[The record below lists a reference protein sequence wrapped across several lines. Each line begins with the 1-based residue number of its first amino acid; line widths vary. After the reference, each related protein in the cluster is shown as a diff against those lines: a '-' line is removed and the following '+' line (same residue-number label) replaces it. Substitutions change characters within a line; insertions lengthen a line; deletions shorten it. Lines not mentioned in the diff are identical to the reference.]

1 MSGQRRIGHA
11 GTLDPLATGV
21 LVVCAGWAT
30 RLTEYLMNGTKRYR
44 ATVRLGVS
52 TDTYD
57 AEGQV
62 LSVRDTSVVSADS
75 LATAFEGFT
84 GDIEQVPP
92 MHSAIKHEGRP
103 LYKLARR
110 GETIA
115 RPPRAVHIHE
125 LIVVN
130 WNPPDIVLDIV
141 CSKGTYIRSLAHDLG
156 ETLGCGAHLAAL
168 SRTMSGRFRLED
180 ANSLEAMA
188 SAFEHGDAAGL
199 AYPVERALEGF
210 TMLQVDDAQAREI
223 RYGRAIAD
231 EAPEQRHD
239 LAIAMLQTGEP
250 LAVLTYCRDTKQ
262 WQPDKVL
269 Q

>member
-1 MSGQRRIGHA
+1 M
-11 GTLDPLATGV
+11 T
-21 LVVCAGWAT
+21 
-30 RLTEYLMNGTKRYR
+30 
-44 ATVRLGVS
+44 

-62 LSVRDTSVVSADS
+62 LDVRDPSTVDVGV
-75 LATAFEGFT
+75 LTAALQTFSGT
-84 GDIEQVPP
+84 IEQVPP

-115 RPPRAVHIHE
+115 RPPRTVHIHE
-125 LIVVN
+125 LTVVD
-130 WNPPDIVLDIV
+130 WNPPDVVLDIA

-156 ETLGCGAHLAAL
+156 EALGCGAHLAGL
-168 SRTMSGRFRLED
+168 TRTMSGRFRLED

-188 SAFEHGDAAGL
+188 SAFERGDAARL

-210 TMLQVDDAQAREI
+210 TMLQVDDTQAQQI

-231 EAPEQRHD
+231 ETPEQRHD
-239 LAIAMLQTGEP
+239 LAIAMLQTGKP
-250 LAVLTYCRDTKQ
+250 LAVLTYCRDTRQ